1 MYIILNMDDTAN
13 FTLVRPAP
21 EYSEAIQTFRNELI
35 ETGSAMDGT
44 GPLKHSEDPE
54 EFIRECILGEDPKT
68 VRRGLVPATQFLF
81 VDPADGTVIG
91 MISVRHELN
100 DSLRRL
106 GGHIGYCIRP
116 SYRGHGYA
124 KVMLGEALNFCRDTL
139 HLPWVMLSCH
149 ADNPAS
155 EHTIRGCGGI
165 LERTS
170 TDPENGTEVLIFT
183 IPLSES

>member
-1 MYIILNMDDTAN
+1 MNAMNSETTFL
-13 FTLVRPAP
+13 LVRPAP
-21 EYSEAIQTFRNELI
+21 EYTEAIRAFHHELI

-54 EFIRECILGEDPKT
+54 DFIRECMLGEDPET
-68 VRRGLVPATQFLF
+68 VRKGLVPATQFLF
-81 VDPADGTVIG
+81 VNEADGTIIG
-91 MISVRHELN
+91 MINIRHELN

-124 KVMLGEALNFCRDTL
+124 KTMLGEALNFCRDTL
-139 HLPWVMLSCH
+139 HIPWVMLSCH

-155 EHTIRGCGGI
+155 EHTIRGCGGV

-170 TDPENGTEVLIFT
+170 IDPENGKEVLIFT